1 MTKFDT
7 RMLTVG
13 KDMVMNYDESELG
26 QLVREKSIEKRFI
39 RSIMFLNQ
47 K

>member
-26 QLVREKSIEKRFI
+26 QLVRKQSIEKRFL
-39 RSIMFLNQ
+39 RSIMLLN
-47 K
+47 

>member
-26 QLVREKSIEKRFI
+26 QLVRERRALKKVYT
-39 RSIMFLNQ
+39 LNYVS
-47 K
+47 